1 MLTESLEEVVEG
13 TFSCPK
19 TAQVAASITANPISG
34 LRIRFPL
41 PVQPARCLRLG
52 LKYGRELE
60 SAKCTVMRHE
70 KARKKFRLGQ
80 MGRGWARS
88 NRKWRVAVGRRERP
102 KSTVR
107 NHPARNAGWSRVG
120 CATG

>member
-70 KARKKFRLGQ
+70 KARKIFGLGQ
-80 MGRGWARS
+80 MGRGWEGGVEIPPRP
-88 NRKWRVAVGRRERP
+88 NGNERKADPFERRK
-102 KSTVR
+102 KS
-107 NHPARNAGWSRVG
+107 
-120 CATG
+120 ATSLP